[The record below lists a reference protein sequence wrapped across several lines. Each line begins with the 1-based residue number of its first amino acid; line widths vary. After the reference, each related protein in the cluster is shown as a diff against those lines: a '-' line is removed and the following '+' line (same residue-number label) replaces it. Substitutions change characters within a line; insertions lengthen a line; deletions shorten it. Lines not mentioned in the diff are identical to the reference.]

1 MKKMFLL
8 LASLTCLLFVSCA
21 SMGAAKEPLD
31 QGYYPIGEESETSVE
46 ILVEGNLLVTGID
59 EGNDFSMNMFSGPV
73 KGWKAKW
80 SPAQEQVFRLK
91 PGVHTVNVKF
101 DNGKQYALMST
112 TLIVNFVEG
121 NQYKITYAIDGSSV
135 KYDCINVDTQESAK
149 LDMAAMQGTG
159 GSVMSNF
166 IAAVLNPTMDEVG
179 QTVIQENDD
188 YILTTYPALKFELYN
203 KKTGVTESGMRTFI
217 TDFSFKSGTVYF
229 YVTDMTD
236 KDEFLNSGYKNSQ
249 YVFTVTAC
257 DKKTVTY
264 TYQKPEDKAGQTIT
278 FNISVKE

>member
-1 MKKMFLL
+1 MKKITLL
-8 LASLTCLLFVSCA
+8 LIVALCLSFISCA
-21 SMGAAKEPLD
+21 SMGGTLEPLD
-31 QGYYPIGEESETSVE
+31 HGYFPVDEKAENSVE
-46 ILVEGNLLVTGID
+46 IIVSENLRINGID
-59 EGNDFSMNMFSGPV
+59 DNEKNMFFYTDSI
-73 KGWKAKW
+73 KGWEAKKN
-80 SPAQEQVFRLK
+80 PAQEQIFRLS
-91 PGVHTVNVKF
+91 PGAHVIYVSF
-101 DNGKQYALMST
+101 DNGKQYTMFANTMV
-112 TLIVNFVEG
+112 VNLVEG
-121 NQYKITYAIDGSSV
+121 NQYKITYVIDGSSV

-166 IAAVLNPTMDEVG
+166 IDAVLNPTMDEVG
-179 QTVIQENDD
+179 KTVIQENDD
-188 YILTTYPALKFELYN
+188 FILTTYPALKFELYN